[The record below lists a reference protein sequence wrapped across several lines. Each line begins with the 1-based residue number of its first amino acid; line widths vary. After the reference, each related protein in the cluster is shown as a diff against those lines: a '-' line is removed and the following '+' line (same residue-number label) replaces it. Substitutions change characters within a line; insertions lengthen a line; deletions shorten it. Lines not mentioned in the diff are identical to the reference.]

1 MARDGDDECLS
12 LEPFARGGGARRAR
26 SRRRSR
32 DLDLLCGVDRVAG
45 WSGADGD
52 FEDEFGS
59 PAAEYDDDDVVLAR
73 RPDSPS
79 SMPAE
84 WVIRLSDDGPMAG
97 IDIH

>member
-26 SRRRSR
+26 TASPPP
-32 DLDLLCGVDRVAG
+32 LGLLCGVDHVAG
-45 WSGADGD
+45 WNGADGD
-52 FEDEFGS
+52 FEDELGS

-73 RPDSPS
+73 WPDSPS

-84 WVIRLSDDGPMAG
+84 WVMRLSGDGLMAG